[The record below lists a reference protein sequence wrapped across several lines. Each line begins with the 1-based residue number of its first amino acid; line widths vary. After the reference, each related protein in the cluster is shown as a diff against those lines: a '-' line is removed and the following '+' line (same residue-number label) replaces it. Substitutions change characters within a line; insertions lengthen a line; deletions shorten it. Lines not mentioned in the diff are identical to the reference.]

1 MYTLFQLML
10 FDEWSNITRPI
21 LEKMPYSWLFFI
33 PFIVVMTFSMLNLFF
48 GLIVNAMQR
57 AADKENE
64 EFLSK
69 KRKKKADQ
77 NNELS
82 SNQDGIDRMDALEE
96 KVDRLLVAM
105 ESLSKRSDR

>member
-1 MYTLFQLML
+1 
-10 FDEWSNITRPI
+10 
-21 LEKMPYSWLFFI
+21 
-33 PFIVVMTFSMLNLFF
+33 MTFSMLNLFF

-69 KRKKKADQ
+69 KRKKKVGQNEGQNEDQ
-77 NNELS
+77 NL
-82 SNQDGIDRMDALEE
+82 NQGSVDRMDALEA

-105 ESLSKRSDR
+105 ESLAKRFDG

>member
-1 MYTLFQLML
+1 ML
-10 FDEWSNITRPI
+10 CDEWSSITRPI

-33 PFIVVMTFSMLNLFF
+33 PFIVIMTFSMLNLFF

-69 KRKKKADQ
+69 KRKKKANQ
-77 NNELS
+77 NEGLDLS
-82 SNQDGIDRMDALEE
+82 QDNADRMAALEA
-96 KVDRLLVAM
+96 KVDRLLVGI
-105 ESLSKRSDR
+105 ESLTKRSDT